1 MEFIA
6 FIVTVLVGFVAESLL
21 GNWLNWTGVGAV
33 FAAAAEAAFMLRALR
48 RKEAPA
54 ETQSD
59 AQSPGGSRRGKK
71 MIFWCREAEKRMSRF
86 GGALRAVTP
95 YTPGEPRGVE
105 TLIKLNT
112 NENPYPPSPKV
123 LEALNGR
130 AAENLRLYSDPA
142 CADFLAAL
150 AETFGV
156 GRDQVF
162 AGNGSDEVLAFAFL
176 AFCEKGAAFADITYG
191 FYPVFAQLFG
201 IAAQEVP
208 LREDFSV
215 NTGDYAGVPGTVFL
229 ANPNAPTGLCLPLAE
244 IEALLRQDPDR
255 LVVVDEA
262 CVDFGGES
270 AAPAG
275 PVRQSAGG
283 GHLFQKRSFAGAR
296 VGLCR
301 AARRSSRD
309 LNTVKFSFNPYNI
322 NRLTLLAGEAALAD
336 APYFARCCTQV
347 AAVRDETAQALLR
360 VGLHSDR
367 QQKQTFCSRA
377 HPAVSGGEYYAA
389 LRQSSILV
397 WHFTLPRIENWVR
410 ITVGTAAQMQRLVD
424 VTKQIL
430 DARHSAAR

>member
-1 MEFIA
+1 
-6 FIVTVLVGFVAESLL
+6 
-21 GNWLNWTGVGAV
+21 
-33 FAAAAEAAFMLRALR
+33 
-48 RKEAPA
+48 
-54 ETQSD
+54 
-59 AQSPGGSRRGKK
+59 
-71 MIFWCREAEKRMSRF
+71 MSRF
-86 GGALRAVTP
+86 LAGALRAVTP
-95 YTPGEPRGVE
+95 YTPGEQPRGVE

-229 ANPNAPTGLCLPLAE
+229 ANPNAPT
-244 IEALLRQDPDR
+244 
-255 LVVVDEA
+255 DEA
-262 CVDFGGES
+262 YVDFGGES
-270 AAPAG
+270 AACLLG
-275 PVRQSAGG
+275 RYDNLLVVGTFS
-283 GHLFQKRSFAGAR
+283 KSRSLAGAR
-296 VGLCR
+296 LGYAVGSPALI
-301 AARRSSRD
+301 AD

-347 AAVRDETAQALLR
+347 AAVRDETAQALRALGFT
-360 VGLHSDR
+360 VTDSKTNFLFAG
-367 QQKQTFCSRA
+367 A

-397 WHFTLPRIENWVR
+397 RHFTLPRIENWVR

>member
-1 MEFIA
+1 M
-6 FIVTVLVGFVAESLL
+6 
-21 GNWLNWTGVGAV
+21 
-33 FAAAAEAAFMLRALR
+33 
-48 RKEAPA
+48 
-54 ETQSD
+54 
-59 AQSPGGSRRGKK
+59 
-71 MIFWCREAEKRMSRF
+71 
-86 GGALRAVTP
+86 
-95 YTPGEPRGVE
+95 
-105 TLIKLNT
+105 
-112 NENPYPPSPKV
+112 
-123 LEALNGR
+123 
-130 AAENLRLYSDPA
+130 
-142 CADFLAAL
+142 
-150 AETFGV
+150 
-156 GRDQVF
+156 
-162 AGNGSDEVLAFAFL
+162 
-176 AFCEKGAAFADITYG
+176 AFADITYG

-215 NTGDYAGVPGTVFL
+215 NTGDYAGVSGTVFL

-262 CVDFGGES
+262 YVDFGGES
-270 AAPAG
+270 AACLLG
-275 PVRQSAGG
+275 RYDNLLVVGTFS
-283 GHLFQKRSFAGAR
+283 KSRSLAGAR
-296 VGLCR
+296 LGYAVGSPALI
-301 AARRSSRD
+301 SD

-347 AAVRDETAQALLR
+347 AAVRDETAQALRALGFT
-360 VGLHSDR
+360 VTDSKTNFLFAG
-367 QQKQTFCSRA
+367 A

-397 WHFTLPRIENWVR
+397 RHFTLPRIENWVR

>member
-1 MEFIA
+1 
-6 FIVTVLVGFVAESLL
+6 
-21 GNWLNWTGVGAV
+21 
-33 FAAAAEAAFMLRALR
+33 
-48 RKEAPA
+48 
-54 ETQSD
+54 
-59 AQSPGGSRRGKK
+59 
-71 MIFWCREAEKRMSRF
+71 MSRCLA
-86 GGALRAVTP
+86 GALRAVTP
-95 YTPGEPRGVE
+95 YTPGEQPRGVE
-105 TLIKLNT
+105 PLIKLNT

-262 CVDFGGES
+262 YVDFGGES
-270 AAPAG
+270 AACLLG
-275 PVRQSAGG
+275 RYDNLLVVGTFS
-283 GHLFQKRSFAGAR
+283 KSRSLAGAR
-296 VGLCR
+296 LGYAVGSPALI
-301 AARRSSRD
+301 AD
-309 LNTVKFSFNPYNI
+309 LNTVKFSFNPYNL

-347 AAVRDETAQALLR
+347 AAVRDETAQALRALGFT
-360 VGLHSDR
+360 VTDSKTNFLFAG
-367 QQKQTFCSRA
+367 A

-397 WHFTLPRIENWVR
+397 RHFTLPRIENWVR

>member
-1 MEFIA
+1 
-6 FIVTVLVGFVAESLL
+6 
-21 GNWLNWTGVGAV
+21 
-33 FAAAAEAAFMLRALR
+33 
-48 RKEAPA
+48 
-54 ETQSD
+54 
-59 AQSPGGSRRGKK
+59 
-71 MIFWCREAEKRMSRF
+71 MSRF
-86 GGALRAVTP
+86 LAGALRAVTP
-95 YTPGEPRGVE
+95 YTPGEQPRGVE

-255 LVVVDEA
+255 LLVVGT
-262 CVDFGGES
+262 FS
-270 AAPAG
+270 K
-275 PVRQSAGG
+275 S
-283 GHLFQKRSFAGAR
+283 RSLAGAR
-296 VGLCR
+296 LGYAVGSPALI
-301 AARRSSRD
+301 AD

-347 AAVRDETAQALLR
+347 AAVRDETAQALRALGFT
-360 VGLHSDR
+360 VTDSKTNFLFAG
-367 QQKQTFCSRA
+367 A

-397 WHFTLPRIENWVR
+397 RHFTLPRIENWVR

>member
-1 MEFIA
+1 M
-6 FIVTVLVGFVAESLL
+6 
-21 GNWLNWTGVGAV
+21 
-33 FAAAAEAAFMLRALR
+33 
-48 RKEAPA
+48 
-54 ETQSD
+54 
-59 AQSPGGSRRGKK
+59 
-71 MIFWCREAEKRMSRF
+71 
-86 GGALRAVTP
+86 
-95 YTPGEPRGVE
+95 
-105 TLIKLNT
+105 
-112 NENPYPPSPKV
+112 
-123 LEALNGR
+123 
-130 AAENLRLYSDPA
+130 
-142 CADFLAAL
+142 
-150 AETFGV
+150 
-156 GRDQVF
+156 
-162 AGNGSDEVLAFAFL
+162 
-176 AFCEKGAAFADITYG
+176 AFADITYG

-262 CVDFGGES
+262 YVDFGGES
-270 AAPAG
+270 
-275 PVRQSAGG
+275 
-283 GHLFQKRSFAGAR
+283 RSLAGAR
-296 VGLCR
+296 LGYAVGSPALI
-301 AARRSSRD
+301 SD

-347 AAVRDETAQALLR
+347 AAVRDETAQALRALGFT
-360 VGLHSDR
+360 VTDSKTNFLFAG
-367 QQKQTFCSRA
+367 A

-397 WHFTLPRIENWVR
+397 RHFTLPRIENWVR

>member
-1 MEFIA
+1 MSGNGYTLPRKLRELVPYAPLSGSYRIRLDANESFLSPPPELMEEI
-6 FIVTVLVGFVAESLL
+6 
-21 GNWLNWTGVGAV
+21 
-33 FAAAAEAAFMLRALR
+33 AAAVMRVDFNRYPDPYAVELCEKCAAF
-48 RKEAPA
+48 
-54 ETQSD
+54 
-59 AQSPGGSRRGKK
+59 
-71 MIFWCREAEKRMSRF
+71 
-86 GGALRAVTP
+86 
-95 YTPGEPRGVE
+95 
-105 TLIKLNT
+105 
-112 NENPYPPSPKV
+112 
-123 LEALNGR
+123 
-130 AAENLRLYSDPA
+130 
-142 CADFLAAL
+142 
-150 AETFGV
+150 FGV
-156 GRDQVF
+156 DSSMVV

-262 CVDFGGES
+262 YVDFGGES
-270 AAPAG
+270 AACLLG
-275 PVRQSAGG
+275 RYDNLLVVGTFS
-283 GHLFQKRSFAGAR
+283 KSRSLAGAR
-296 VGLCR
+296 LGYAVGSPALI
-301 AARRSSRD
+301 AD

-347 AAVRDETAQALLR
+347 AAVRDETAQALRALGFT
-360 VGLHSDR
+360 VTDSKTNFLFAG
-367 QQKQTFCSRA
+367 A

-397 WHFTLPRIENWVR
+397 RHFTLPRIENWVR